1 MSIVCRICGTEIP
14 IDQNLCP
21 NCGRLKVNFPAILPD
36 KLKKLFDEEKVR
48 YDQDVKDG
56 DEKVSFSA
64 ATEESLKKEISE
76 QIQKLEALEKEK
88 KDAEAEAESRANEL
102 SNQLLEATKRA
113 DAAEERIAENTKV
126 IQGIQMEKNE
136 LLEQIKAHD
145 VERPIAFLVQMQ
157 GDDISAIYD
166 IYEGENSFGY
176 MRPHDRHQQI
186 ICTAHV
192 ADDHFVIKS
201 TTTMDSKGRP
211 RTKYHVAPKDGKIY
225 RSANHSNII
234 DSEVEFEKNESIFV
248 DDVKFTLVA
257 NKK

>member
-1 MSIVCRICGTEIP
+1 MNCPIC
-14 IDQNLCP
+14 N
-21 NCGRLKVNFPAILPD
+21 
-36 KLKKLFDEEKVR
+36 
-48 YDQDVKDG
+48 
-56 DEKVSFSA
+56 
-64 ATEESLKKEISE
+64 KEISLDTMFCKHCGFEIHILPEDVSDAVRTYE
-76 QIQKLEALEKEK
+76 QERIQKYKERMQLMS
-88 KDAEAEAESRANEL
+88 EAETKSIEL
-102 SNQLLEATKRA
+102 SSQLLVATQRA
-113 DAAEERIAENTKV
+113 DTAEKRIAEKMKD
-126 IQGIQMEKNE
+126 IQGIQKEKNE

-145 VERPIAFLVQMQ
+145 VEQPIAFLVQMQ

-176 MRPHDRHQQI
+176 MSPHDRHQQI

-234 DSEVEFEKNESIFV
+234 DSEVEFDKNESLFV

-257 NKK
+257 NKR

>member
-1 MSIVCRICGTEIP
+1 MNCPICNTNLQSTDTFCPTCGFEIH
-14 IDQNLCP
+14 
-21 NCGRLKVNFPAILPD
+21 ILPED
-36 KLKKLFDEEKVR
+36 VSDAVRTYEQERIEKYKR
-48 YDQDVKDG
+48 LMQQM
-56 DEKVSFSA
+56 
-64 ATEESLKKEISE
+64 SE
-76 QIQKLEALEKEK
+76 FET
-88 KDAEAEAESRANEL
+88 RANEL
-102 SNQLLEATKRA
+102 SNQFLEATKRA

-176 MRPHDRHQQI
+176 MSHHDRHQQI

-234 DSEVEFEKNESIFV
+234 DSEVEFDKNESLFV

-257 NKK
+257 NKR